1 MKIELNRI
9 KIRDLVDGFADND
22 EEGVVGYGGRLDIR
36 PKYQREFV
44 YKEAQQQAVI
54 DTVFKGYPLN
64 VMYWVKNADGT
75 FELLDGQQRTLSICS
90 YYVGDIF
97 TVIDGQKKFYANLT
111 ADERERFLDYEL
123 MVYVCSDGTD
133 SERIAWFKTINIA
146 GEELKE
152 QEILNAVYC
161 GGWVT
166 ALKRK
171 FSKTGCVAVKLG
183 GDYVSGS
190 PIRQDVLHKVLQWIS
205 GGDVAEYMAHHQ
217 HDANADR
224 EWQYFQQVVAWV
236 RMLFPTVR
244 REMRSVEWGTLYNV
258 YKDSDF
264 SATALEARVAELMM
278 DDDVTSKP
286 GIYPYLIT
294 GDERSLSLRAFTP
307 KMRREAYE
315 RQQGVCVACGGH
327 FGFDDMEA
335 DHITPWH
342 SGGRTVA
349 DNCQMLCR
357 ACNRRKAGR

>member
-1 MKIELNRI
+1 
-9 KIRDLVDGFADND
+9 
-22 EEGVVGYGGRLDIR
+22 
-36 PKYQREFV
+36 
-44 YKEAQQQAVI
+44 
-54 DTVFKGYPLN
+54 
-64 VMYWVKNADGT
+64 
-75 FELLDGQQRTLSICS
+75 
-90 YYVGDIF
+90 
-97 TVIDGQKKFYANLT
+97 
-111 ADERERFLDYEL
+111 
-123 MVYVCSDGTD
+123 
-133 SERIAWFKTINIA
+133 
-146 GEELKE
+146 
-152 QEILNAVYC
+152 
-161 GGWVT
+161 
-166 ALKRK
+166 
-171 FSKTGCVAVKLG
+171 
-183 GDYVSGS
+183 
-190 PIRQDVLHKVLQWIS
+190 
-205 GGDVAEYMAHHQ
+205 
-217 HDANADR
+217 
-224 EWQYFQQVVAWV
+224 
-236 RMLFPTVR
+236 
-244 REMRSVEWGTLYNV
+244 MRSVEWGTLYNV